1 MTSSSSPSNLTV
13 IRARVHNVRAQGAK
27 MAFLTLRQQTATLQ
41 GVLVVGGKEGD
52 DGPIVSKQMLKFVN
66 GIPVSAHKDPGSFGA
81 LFERVLSNF
90 FSPITS
96 SARVHCRRGGCHQT
110 SRREG
115 MHYQGLRDANLQG
128 ERALRM

>member
-66 GIPVSAHKDPGSFGA
+66 GIPVSAHKDSREFWYSIEP
-81 LFERVLSNF
+81 F
-90 FSPITS
+90 FSRPIAS
-96 SARVHCRRGGCHQT
+96 SARVHCPRGGCHQT

-128 ERALRM
+128 ERVLRM